1 MELLQAGGRDQD
13 LTRRSFRERAARG
26 PAGRVTIPLPFD
38 PSEAWGRRDRYH
50 VTGTIDGVGFRTT
63 LSPANGWTMAF
74 GPKSSAACR
83 LEDGQ
88 SVAVELWPEGP
99 QGEELAADIAE
110 ALSGRPE
117 AKSAFDSLATF
128 YRKGWLRWIDGT
140 KRRPDIRAERIA
152 EMVRLVEAGHKE
164 RPGR

>member
-1 MELLQAGGRDQD
+1 M
-13 LTRRSFRERAARG
+13 RG
-26 PAGRVTIPLPFD
+26 PGGRVTIPLPFD
-38 PSEAWGRRDRYH
+38 PVEAWGRRDRYH

-63 LSPANGWTMAF
+63 LSPKNGWAMAF

-88 SVAVELWPEGP
+88 SVEVELWPEGP
-99 QGEELAADIAE
+99 QGEDLAADIAD
-110 ALSGRPE
+110 ALSARPE
-117 AKSAFDSLATF
+117 AKAAFDSLATF
-128 YRKGWLRWIDGT
+128 YRKGWLRWIDAT
-140 KRRPDIRAERIA
+140 KRRPDLRAERIA